1 MKLTLTH
8 AEEIAAGV
16 REHGGRL
23 GKALSLAVVDAGGFL
38 LLVMRTPGA
47 RPLTPN
53 IAIAKAYSAAVMER
67 PTRMLR
73 DWADSNPG
81 FFAQL
86 STMGSQPIV
95 ATEGGVTV
103 KRDGE
108 ILGGLGVSGG
118 TGAEDQKV
126 CDEVLAGLGYE
137 LQFQAWGGAKQPAV
151 PQAEETRHG

>member
-1 MKLTLTH
+1 MKLTLIQ
-8 AEEIAAGV
+8 AEEIVAAALK
-16 REHGGRL
+16 HGQSL
-23 GKALSLAVVDAGGFL
+23 GKALSVAVVDAGGFL
-38 LLVMRTPGA
+38 LLVKRSDGA

-67 PTRMLR
+67 PTKMLR
-73 DWADSNPG
+73 AWADSNPT

-86 STMGSQPIV
+86 SQMGAQPIV

-118 TGAEDQKV
+118 TGEEDQQV
-126 CDEVLAGLGYE
+126 CDEVLGALGYE
-137 LQFQAWGGAKQPAV
+137 LQFQAWGGA
-151 PQAEETRHG
+151 RNG

>member
-1 MKLTLTH
+1 MRITLPA
-8 AEEIAAGV
+8 AEEIVAAALELGQ
-16 REHGGRL
+16 GL
-23 GKALSLAVVDAGGFL
+23 GKALSVAVVDAGGFL
-38 LLVMRTPGA
+38 VLVKRSDGA

-67 PTRMLR
+67 PTMMLR
-73 DWADSNPG
+73 DWADSNPV

-86 STMGSQPIV
+86 SQLASQPIV

-118 TGAEDQKV
+118 TGAEDQQI
-126 CDEVLAGLGYE
+126 CDEVLEALGYQ
-137 LQFQAWGGAKQPAV
+137 LQFAAWGGAQQREA
-151 PQAEETRHG
+151 RNG

>member
-8 AEEIAAGV
+8 AEEIGAGV
-16 REHGGRL
+16 LEHGALL
-23 GKALSLAVVDAGGFL
+23 GKALSFAVVDAGGFL
-38 LLVMRTPGA
+38 LLVKRSEGA

-67 PTRMLR
+67 PTHMLR
-73 DWADSNPG
+73 AWADSNPG

-86 STMGSQPIV
+86 SGMGAQPIV

-126 CDEVLAGLGYE
+126 CDEVLAALGYE
-137 LQFQAWGGAKQPAV
+137 LEFQAWGGAKQPVA
-151 PQAEETRHG
+151 PQAEEARHG